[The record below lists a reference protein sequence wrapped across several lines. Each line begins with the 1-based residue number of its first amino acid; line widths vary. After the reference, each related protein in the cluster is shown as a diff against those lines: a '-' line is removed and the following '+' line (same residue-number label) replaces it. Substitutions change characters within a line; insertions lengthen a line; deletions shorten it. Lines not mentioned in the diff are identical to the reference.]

1 VISTKDF
8 ASVGQADTEVVEQF
22 SLDEDSLAPDVDQ
35 DDMPSG
41 LGDAPEE
48 PEGTSFE
55 EDLEL
60 DDWDTGTDLLG
71 GTNDPVKLYLQEIGR
86 IPMLTFDQEREL
98 SLKVHVCKHLQALEQ
113 YLAESNAS
121 PPGPLDL
128 YIEVLHRIAR
138 AAPLA
143 KVFSLHLELSP
154 PLTLS
159 DLRYDTVLRANLDRQ
174 ISEDIV
180 SKLADS
186 FNEDADGLRQQLV
199 DLSLNS
205 LLLPPEV
212 AMTLGDCP
220 VEDLGSLL
228 DNPAFLEMLADH
240 VTAYQSHFRRIESE
254 GNRAQSKMVEANLR
268 LVVSVARKYLNRG
281 VPLLDLVQE
290 GNIGLM
296 RAVEKFDHRRGF
308 KFSTYA
314 IWWIRQSISRSVSD
328 QSRTIRLPVHIAESA
343 GLIRRESLRFLQ
355 ERGREPTPQDL
366 SEILGIKLEKVE
378 EIIHVSQDLVSLEK
392 PVGEEGSV
400 FGDFI
405 EQPEQIGTEDLA
417 TRGTLRDEIEELFQ
431 SLTER
436 ESEVLKLRFG
446 LKDGRCYT
454 LEQITQVFGVTR
466 ERIRQIEAKAIRKM
480 RAPSRARKLVDFLD

>member
-1 VISTKDF
+1 
-8 ASVGQADTEVVEQF
+8 
-22 SLDEDSLAPDVDQ
+22 
-35 DDMPSG
+35 
-41 LGDAPEE
+41 
-48 PEGTSFE
+48 
-55 EDLEL
+55 
-60 DDWDTGTDLLG
+60 
-71 GTNDPVKLYLQEIGR
+71 
-86 IPMLTFDQEREL
+86 
-98 SLKVHVCKHLQALEQ
+98 
-113 YLAESNAS
+113 
-121 PPGPLDL
+121 
-128 YIEVLHRIAR
+128 
-138 AAPLA
+138 
-143 KVFSLHLELSP
+143 
-154 PLTLS
+154 
-159 DLRYDTVLRANLDRQ
+159 VLRGNLDRQ
-174 ISEDIV
+174 ISPDIIA
-180 SKLADS
+180 KLADT
-186 FNEDADGLRQQLV
+186 FDEDVDGRHQQLV

-205 LLLPPEV
+205 LLLPPEAALTV
-212 AMTLGDCP
+212 GDYP
-220 VEDLGSLL
+220 VEELASLL
-228 DNPAFLEMLADH
+228 EHPAFLEISAEH
-240 VTAYQSHFRRIESE
+240 ATAYQGHFRRIKSE
-254 GNRAQSKMVEANLR
+254 GDRAQSKMVEANLR

-343 GLIRRESLRFLQ
+343 SLIRRESLRFLQ
-355 ERGREPTPQDL
+355 EWGREATPQDL
-366 SEILGIKLEKVE
+366 SEILGMKLEKVE
-378 EIIHVSQDLVSLEK
+378 EIMHVSQDLVSLEK

-405 EQPEQIGTEDLA
+405 EQPDQAGTDDLA
-417 TRGTLRDEIEELFQ
+417 TQGTLRDELEELFQ

-480 RAPSRARKLVDFLD
+480 RVPSRARKLVDFLD

>member
-8 ASVGQADTEVVEQF
+8 SSVGQASTEVMEQF
-22 SLDEDSLAPDVDQ
+22 SSDEDSLAPDVDQ
-35 DDMPSG
+35 DDMTSR
-41 LGDAPEE
+41 LEDAPEE
-48 PEGTSFE
+48 VEGTDFE
-55 EDLEL
+55 DELEL
-60 DDWDTGTDLLG
+60 DDWDTGTDFLG
-71 GTNDPVKLYLQEIGR
+71 GSNDPVKLYLQEIGR
-86 IPMLTFDQEREL
+86 IPMLTFEQEGEL
-98 SLKVHVCKHLQALEQ
+98 SLKVHTGKHLQALEQ
-113 YLAESNAS
+113 YLAENSTS
-121 PPGPLDL
+121 VPGPLDIYL
-128 YIEVLHRIAR
+128 EVLHRIAR

-143 KVFSLHLELSP
+143 RAFSAQLELSP

-159 DLRYDTVLRANLDRQ
+159 DLRYETVLRANLDRQ
-174 ISEDIV
+174 ISEDIM

-186 FNEDADGLRQQLV
+186 SNEDADVLHQRLV
-199 DLSLNS
+199 DLSLDS

-212 AMTLGDCP
+212 AITLGDCP
-220 VEDLGSLL
+220 VEELSSLL
-228 DNPAFLEMLADH
+228 EHPAFLEMLAEH
-240 VTAYQSHFRRIESE
+240 VTAYQRHFRRIESE

-296 RAVEKFDHRRGF
+296 RAVEKFDHRKGF

-314 IWWIRQSISRSVSD
+314 IWWIRQTISRSVSD
-328 QSRTIRLPVHIAESA
+328 QSRTIRLPVHIAEVAS
-343 GLIRRESLRFLQ
+343 LVRRESLRFLQ

-378 EIIHVSQDLVSLEK
+378 EIMYVSQDLVSLEK

-405 EQPEQIGTEDLA
+405 EQPDQTGTDDLA
-417 TRGTLRDEIEELFQ
+417 TQGTLRDELEELFQ
-431 SLTER
+431 SLTDR

-480 RAPSRARKLVDFLD
+480 RAPSRARKLVDFLE